1 MSNSLWSPSLGWV
14 FVYKL
19 ERRRAGIHRVLSDT
33 SYYTLDFALF
43 AYYLVFV
50 LYCLPLISH
59 LMDDGFSINFA
70 SQLPGGQPR
79 DVPERSFAM
88 QASKLLVDL
97 VRLPR
102 GSSAATDQHSKR
114 VA

>member
-1 MSNSLWSPSLGWV
+1 MSNYMWSASFGWV

-19 ERRRAGIHRVLSDT
+19 ERRRAGIHRVLSDI

-59 LMDDGFSINFA
+59 LMDDGYSIKFA

-97 VRLPR
+97 VRLPK
-102 GSSAATDQHSKR
+102 GSSTATDQPSKK
-114 VA
+114 VS